1 MEGKSEEK
9 KTKDKLAESLSDKP
23 PVVPDSDPPPIVQ
36 PPPVANQPHAVP
48 QNPLQPVTKSDGD
61 IIPGTNH
68 SQLMDESNSEM
79 LGKIFADLSSSMR
92 AMNSRT
98 LPSWDVNSK
107 HQTIKSHIKLAESMS
122 KRYGWTSAELASELF
137 LSLRGEARSI
147 AESFP
152 SATQQ
157 DFKKLEKEL
166 LKYFHTAKPQSQI
179 LNEFNNYK
187 WKPSKQS
194 IPQYTAIL
202 RNKIIKM
209 NNAGSLS
216 HDSNTWDAANEA
228 WLRSRI
234 LQGIKEVRPEF
245 GATLELMDVDSK
257 SCSELANFAQQKYD
271 IYRLNNDIR
280 DEHFAALVSTDSN
293 EKTER
298 KNTYGGDQNRK
309 SRRDSYRADTH
320 RTSQRREDE
329 NFNGERKQWSQYDDK
344 RHSHWRNNRGAM
356 KPSNYAPNFINR
368 NYRQRPQMHQ
378 NFQWQQTYQPWGYFS
393 NDQVPGH
400 QYRRYRDNKPLYQPI
415 FPEYNNEPN
424 NFENYNPRVS
434 PHGFSTAYKQGDR
447 EKRWQR
453 NENRRP
459 EGMFHKDSGRNEF
472 KQVRFQNDGP
482 PRRES
487 KFTHFRNNPGTII
500 KRNDRVDYLKTN
512 EEKESNQKN

>member
-1 MEGKSEEK
+1 MNGKEGKAEK
-9 KTKDKLAESLSDKP
+9 DQLAGETPLQP
-23 PVVPDSDPPPIVQ
+23 PVVQENIVDDPPPGGQ
-36 PPPVANQPHAVP
+36 TP
-48 QNPLQPVTKSDGD
+48 PLQPASKHILGNTPERNQD
-61 IIPGTNH
+61 NR
-68 SQLMDESNSEM
+68 MEESRTDEM
-79 LGKIFADLSSSMR
+79 LEKIFADLSSSMR

-152 SATQQ
+152 SSTQQ

-194 IPQYTAIL
+194 IPQYAAIL

-280 DEHFAALVSTDSN
+280 DEHFAALVSTDSH
-293 EKTER
+293 EKIER
-298 KNTYGGDQNRK
+298 KNTQGGDNNRK
-309 SRRDSYRADTH
+309 PRKDSYRADTH
-320 RTSQRREDE
+320 RTNQRRENE
-329 NFNGERKQWSQYDDK
+329 TYNGERKQWNQYDDK
-344 RHSHWRNNRGAM
+344 RQSHWRNNRGTNR
-356 KPSNYAPNFINR
+356 PNNYAPNFSSR
-368 NYRQRPQMHQ
+368 NYRQRPQIHH
-378 NFQWQQTYQPWGYFS
+378 NFQWQQPYQHWQYYTNDQSPEYQYKRYRENNPPYQPMFPGYTTEMT
-393 NDQVPGH
+393 N
-400 QYRRYRDNKPLYQPI
+400 L
-415 FPEYNNEPN
+415 
-424 NFENYNPRVS
+424 ENYNTQVS
-434 PHGFSTAYKQGDR
+434 PHGFPTTYKHENR

-453 NENRRP
+453 DNNRQP
-459 EGMFHKDSGRNEF
+459 EGVYRDSGRDEF
-472 KQVRFQNDGP
+472 KQVRFQNGGSS
-482 PRRES
+482 RRES
-487 KFTHFRNNPGTII
+487 KFTHYRNNPGTII

-512 EEKESNQKN
+512 EEKEPSQKN